1 MSKRASAVAKALGM
15 PPEAVVPTSA
25 SKGFG
30 IPELWGAL
38 DAALEG

>member
-1 MSKRASAVAKALGM
+1 M
-15 PPEAVVPTSA
+15 PREAVVPTSA

-38 DAALEG
+38 DAALHG